1 MNALLGVVITMIISA
16 TYTAPVATATA
27 LRYAARAVPQRRIS
41 TKITHSGEVAE
52 RSKALAW
59 KASVRVTPYRGF
71 ESHPLRHYT
80 SLFKHLDK
88 FSL

>member
-1 MNALLGVVITMIISA
+1 MNSLLIIVITMIVDA
-16 TYTAPVATATA
+16 TQFAAVATATP
-27 LRYAARAVPQRRIS
+27 LRYAARAAPQRRIS

-52 RSKALAW
+52 WSKALAW

-80 SLFKHLDK
+80 SLFKYLDK

>member
-1 MNALLGVVITMIISA
+1 MNALLAIVITMIVNA
-16 TYTAPVATATA
+16 TQTAAVATATS

-52 RSKALAW
+52 WSKALAW

-71 ESHPLRHYT
+71 ESHPLRHVLIIT
-80 SLFKHLDK
+80 T
-88 FSL
+88 